1 MDDTYAVL
9 ANVLQE
15 SDSQTW
21 TLGAKPSGIRFYNI
35 TQRDTNA
42 LAIFLLSFC
51 FCFARTYSYSS
62 KSSFNVKFG
71 SPLSRNNS
79 EHILEQ
85 CQDPCMCRIVD
96 NIEGTFLIC
105 NSNTMCQLRNFKN
118 QNGLLFHQKYLT
130 DGNHWT
136 LVIILSMRTSVLW
149 SLHDDF
155 RAGYLG
161 FYKTSCQAHQHFF
174 GHQWTKVSPYT
185 AMYHQSCILS
195 LQRKHP
201 SLSSSSKLD
210 TGDLSLWTVTY
221 IILWK
226 LVDCHHGEPSNPLLG
241 NSSNSKRQCHWGG
254 HVVCLP
260 NSPSTRSTSSSF
272 SLGWKNRV

>member
-1 MDDTYAVL
+1 MLSSGRFENSDLIYMDDTYAVL

-85 CQDPCMCRIVD
+85 CQDPCICRIVD

-130 DGNHWT
+130 DGNH
-136 LVIILSMRTSVLW
+136 
-149 SLHDDF
+149 
-155 RAGYLG
+155 
-161 FYKTSCQAHQHFF
+161 
-174 GHQWTKVSPYT
+174 
-185 AMYHQSCILS
+185 
-195 LQRKHP
+195 
-201 SLSSSSKLD
+201 
-210 TGDLSLWTVTY
+210 
-221 IILWK
+221 
-226 LVDCHHGEPSNPLLG
+226 
-241 NSSNSKRQCHWGG
+241 
-254 HVVCLP
+254 
-260 NSPSTRSTSSSF
+260 
-272 SLGWKNRV
+272 